1 MTLLKKGKNILQRL
15 TGSSYL
21 LEINKLSEQF
31 KDVIIILDNNHQIDA
46 LYTELKSVYKN
57 KNVIKFPDYGLGSYD
72 NTQIDKTIIKDRFT
86 CLIDLYNETSRRI
99 VITTYKAIFYK
110 IPALNEISN
119 SWKNISKQ
127 SSYDE
132 ILATLKSYGYQKTS
146 KIEEPGQYRVS
157 GSIIDCFSLIS
168 NEPIRINFFG
178 DQIETIK
185 SFDPLTQ
192 ISFNEIDDTM
202 VCVNGLYKLDQSNID
217 NYVNMIKDYFDD
229 EYLED
234 IEYERIVLDKNNLY
248 IHNLIPKLFNPT
260 QSILT
265 LFNRE
270 VGFFIQ
276 KDPFSELNDHYEYL
290 CNIYE
295 NEKINRY
302 LIRPDELLI
311 EKDDLE
317 KIVKN
322 NYLYISSD
330 SIDDEVKRHSGYST
344 IPNISINYN
353 YKNPYT
359 NFENFFSNS
368 QYKYIFFIKRND
380 NYKTFTNYLKSR
392 NISYDDIDS
401 INSVKGIVHIFR
413 QDINE
418 GFVDNNSKT
427 VYVSSNDLFGLIKTR
442 ITSKETIK
450 SSVIDSLTDL
460 KINDYVVHQD
470 HGIGK
475 YKGLMIMD
483 IENKKT
489 ELIKIEYAENNNLY
503 MPVTSMTLIQKYIGN
518 TGLNTKLSQ
527 LGSDKWQKIKQRA
540 KKKIEDIAV
549 ELLSVQAKRE
559 LSQGYKFDLNN
570 LDYEKFCSLFPYV
583 ETDDQLDSIND
594 VISDMCSARPMD
606 RVICGDVGFGKTEV
620 ILRAAFIASNNS
632 KQVVV
637 IVPTTVLAKQ
647 HYQTFKRRFSQYA
660 YNIGIIT
667 RALTKKEKIKTLQ
680 EINSGK
686 TNIIIGTHSLLSKDY
701 KYADLGLLIIDE
713 EHKFGV
719 KHKESIKQIKENV
732 DVLTLTATPIPR
744 TLNSAL
750 SEIKDMSVINTPPI
764 GRKNIE
770 TSIIEK
776 SIEKITMFINREISR
791 GGQLLYIHNNI
802 DTMIDEI
809 NFLTSLNQ
817 DITINR
823 VHGRL
828 SNQEIESVM
837 NDFIDEKI
845 NVLVCTSIIESGLDM
860 TNVNTIIINNAENFG
875 LSQLHQLRGRVGR
888 SNKQAYAG
896 LLLSNKGKLTR
907 EAERRID
914 AFIKTNS
921 LAGGIEIAGHDLDI
935 RGAGEI
941 LGEEQSGQIF
951 EIGYGMY
958 TTMLS
963 RAISQ
968 IKNKKETIDNIHTEI
983 DSYISTLIPQDY
995 VDDIFLRLEIYNEIA
1010 NSKNDYD
1017 IDKIASK
1024 LEDIYGPIPDYLS
1037 NLLNL
1042 TRVRISADN
1051 INAESIKI
1059 NKESTII
1066 TLNAKSLINHEKL
1079 INNYVMKDKI
1089 KISDEF
1095 NLRYKNKF
1103 IDDFPKICEEIIILL
1118 TEILN

>member
-1 MTLLKKGKNILQRL
+1 MTLLKKGTNFLKRL

-21 LEINKLSEQF
+21 LEINNLTKQF
-31 KDVIIILDNNHQIDA
+31 NDVIVILDNNHQIDA
-46 LYTELKSVYKN
+46 LYNELKSFYKS
-57 KNVIKFPDYGLGSYD
+57 KKIIKFPDYGLDAYD
-72 NTQIDKTIIKDRFT
+72 NTQIDKTIIRDRCA
-86 CLIDLYNETSRRI
+86 CLIYLYNENSSRI
-99 VITTYKAIFYK
+99 IITTYRSIFYK
-110 IPALNEISN
+110 IPTLQEISN
-119 SWKNISKQ
+119 SWKRISKQ
-127 SSYDE
+127 SNYNE
-132 ILATLKSYGYQKTS
+132 IITTLTSFGYQKTS
-146 KIEEPGQYRVS
+146 KVDEPGQYRVS
-157 GSIIDCFSLIS
+157 GSIIDCFSIVS
-168 NEPIRINFFG
+168 NKPIRFNFYG
-178 DQIETIK
+178 DQIESIK
-185 SFDPLTQ
+185 TFDPITQ
-192 ISFNEIDDTM
+192 ISFTEIDHTII
-202 VCVNGLYKLDQSNID
+202 CTNGLYKLEESNIN
-217 NYVNMIKDYFDD
+217 NYKHSIRDHFDD

-248 IHNLIPKLFNPT
+248 IHNLIPKLFDST
-260 QSILT
+260 DSILT
-265 LFNRE
+265 FFDNNL
-270 VGFFIQ
+270 GFFIQ
-276 KDPFSELNDHYEYL
+276 KEPLLEFNDHYAYL
-290 CNIYE
+290 TSIYN
-295 NEKINRY
+295 NEKTNRY
-302 LIRPDELLI
+302 LLHPNELLI
-311 EKDDLE
+311 ERDELE

-322 NYLYISSD
+322 NYLCIASD
-330 SIDDEVKRHSGYST
+330 LINGEVKRNPGYSA

-353 YKNPYT
+353 YKNPFT
-359 NFENFFSNS
+359 NFEKFFSNS

-380 NYKTFTNYLKSR
+380 NYRTFTNYLKSKDL
-392 NISYDDIDS
+392 SFDQIDNVDS
-401 INSVKGIVHIFR
+401 TKGKIHIIR
-413 QDINE
+413 EDINE
-418 GFVDNNSKT
+418 GFVDNSVKT

-442 ITSKETIK
+442 ITSKESIK
-450 SSVIDSLTDL
+450 SSVIDSLSDL
-460 KINDYVVHQD
+460 KINDYIVHQD
-470 HGIGK
+470 HGVGK
-475 YKGLMIMD
+475 YKGLITMD
-483 IENKKT
+483 IENKTT

-527 LGSDKWQKIKQRA
+527 LGTDKWQKIKQRA

-549 ELLSVQAKRE
+549 ELLRVQAKRE
-559 LSQGYKFDLNN
+559 LNRGYKFSLDSH
-570 LDYEKFCSLFPYV
+570 DYEKFCSLFPYV

-594 VISDMCSARPMD
+594 VLSDMCSTRPMD

-620 ILRAAFIASNNS
+620 ILRAAFIATNNS
-632 KQVVV
+632 KQVVI

-647 HYQTFKRRFSQYA
+647 HYQTFKRRFAQYP
-660 YNIGIIT
+660 YNIEVIT
-667 RALTKKEKIKTLQ
+667 RALSKNEKVKIHQDIIT
-680 EINSGK
+680 GK
-686 TNIIIGTHSLLSKDY
+686 TNIIIGTHALLSKNY
-701 KYADLGLLIIDE
+701 KYSDLGLLIIDE

-719 KHKESIKQIKENV
+719 KHKESIKQIKENI

-744 TLNSAL
+744 TLNSTL

-776 SIEKITMFINREISR
+776 SIETISMFVNREISR

-802 DTMIDEI
+802 DTMDDEI
-809 NFLTSLNQ
+809 SFLNNLDQN
-817 DITINR
+817 IIVEK

-828 SNQEIESVM
+828 SNNEIEDVM
-837 NDFIDEKI
+837 NNFIDEKI
-845 NVLVCTSIIESGLDM
+845 NILVCTSIIESGLDM
-860 TNVNTIIINNAENFG
+860 TNVNTIIINKAENFG

-896 LLLSNKGKLTR
+896 LLLSDKGKLTK

-968 IKNKKETIDNIHTEI
+968 VKNKKEAKEHSHTEI

-995 VDDIFLRLEIYNEIA
+995 VDDIFLRLEIYNEIS
-1010 NSKNDYD
+1010 NSKNNYD
-1017 IDKIASK
+1017 IDKVVTK

-1042 TRVRISADN
+1042 TRVRISADH

-1059 NKESTII
+1059 NKESTVI
-1066 TLNAKSLINHEKL
+1066 TLTAKSLINNEKL
-1079 INNYVMKDKI
+1079 INNYVMHNKI

-1095 NLRYKNKF
+1095 KLRYQNKS
-1103 IDDFPKICEEIIILL
+1103 IDDFQKICEEIIVLL
-1118 TEILN
+1118 GEISN

>member
-1 MTLLKKGKNILQRL
+1 MTLLKKGTNVLQRL

-31 KDVIIILDNNHQIDA
+31 NDVIIILDNNHQIDA
-46 LYTELKSVYKN
+46 LYSELKSLYKH
-57 KNVIKFPDYGLGSYD
+57 KKVIKFPDYGLGEYD
-72 NTQIDKTIIKDRFT
+72 NTQIDKTIIKDRYN
-86 CLIDLYNETSRRI
+86 CLIDLYNESSSRLI
-99 VITTYKAIFYK
+99 IATYKSIFYK
-110 IPALNEISN
+110 IPPLSEISN
-119 SWKNISKQ
+119 SWKKISQQ
-127 SSYDE
+127 SNYNYIID
-132 ILATLKSYGYQKTS
+132 TLLSYGYQKTS
-146 KIEEPGQYRVS
+146 KVEEPGQYRVS
-157 GSIIDCFSLIS
+157 GSIIDFFSLIS
-168 NEPIRINFFG
+168 NKPTRINFY
-178 DQIETIK
+178 DDHIETIK
-185 SFDPLTQ
+185 SFDPNTQ
-192 ISFNEIDDTM
+192 ISLKEINHTM
-202 VCVNGLYKLDQSNID
+202 ICANGLYKLEQSNID
-217 NYVNMIKDYFDD
+217 NYITTIKDYFDD

-234 IEYERIVLDKNNLY
+234 IEYERIVLDKNNLH
-248 IHNLIPKLFNPT
+248 IHNLIPKLFDT
-260 QSILT
+260 THSIVK
-265 LFNRE
+265 LFNHE
-270 VGFFIQ
+270 LAFFLQ
-276 KDPFSELNDHYEYL
+276 KEPLSEFNGYYEYTS
-290 CNIYE
+290 NIYE

-302 LIRPDELLI
+302 LLHPDELLI
-311 EKDDLE
+311 EKEDLE
-317 KIVKN
+317 MILEN
-322 NYLYISSD
+322 NYFYIASD
-330 SIDDEVKRHSGYST
+330 LIEGEVRKHSEYSA

-353 YKNPYT
+353 YKNPFT
-359 NFENFFSNS
+359 NFEKFFSNS
-368 QYKYIFFIKRND
+368 RYKYIFFIKRDD
-380 NYKTFTNYLKSR
+380 NYRTFTNYLRSR
-392 NISYDDIDS
+392 DIFFEDIDS
-401 INSVKGIVHIFR
+401 IDNIESKIHIIR

-418 GFVDNNSKT
+418 GFVNNNSKT
-427 VYVSSNDLFGLIKTR
+427 IYVSSNDLFGLIKAR
-442 ITSKETIK
+442 VTSKESIK
-450 SSVIDSLTDL
+450 SCVIDSLSDL
-460 KINDYVVHQD
+460 KINDYLVHQD
-470 HGIGK
+470 HGVGK
-475 YKGLMIMD
+475 YKGLITMD
-483 IENKKT
+483 IENKT
-489 ELIKIEYAENNNLY
+489 IELIKIEYAENNNLY
-503 MPVTSMTLIQKYIGN
+503 MPITSITLIQRYIGN

-549 ELLSVQAKRE
+549 ELLRVQAKRE
-559 LSQGYKFDLNN
+559 LNQGYKFDLNN

-583 ETDDQLDSIND
+583 ETDDQLESIND
-594 VISDMCSARPMD
+594 VITDMCSVRPMD

-620 ILRAAFIASNNS
+620 MLRAAYIASNNN

-647 HYQTFKRRFSQYA
+647 HYQTFKRRFSKYSS
-660 YNIGIIT
+660 NIEIIT
-667 RALTKKEKIKTLQ
+667 RALAKREKTKILQ
-680 EINSGK
+680 EINSG
-686 TNIIIGTHSLLSKDY
+686 TTDIIIGTHALLSKDY
-701 KYADLGLLIIDE
+701 KYKDLGLLIIDE

-719 KHKESIKQIKENV
+719 KHKESIKQIRQDI

-744 TLNSAL
+744 TLNSTL
-750 SEIKDMSVINTPPI
+750 SEIKDMSVINTPPV

-776 SIEKITMFINREISR
+776 SIEIISMFVNREISR

-802 DTMIDEI
+802 DTMDEEI
-809 NFLTSLNQ
+809 NFLNSLNQ
-817 DITINR
+817 DIIIEK

-828 SNQEIESVM
+828 SNKEIERIMS
-837 NDFIDEKI
+837 DFIDEKI

-860 TNVNTIIINNAENFG
+860 TNVNTIIINSAENFG

-896 LLLSNKGKLTR
+896 LLLSNKSKITK

-958 TTMLS
+958 TNMLS

-968 IKNKKETIDNIHTEI
+968 LKNKKQTIDDFHTEI

-995 VDDIFLRLEIYNEIA
+995 IDDIFLRLEIYSEIS

-1017 IDKIASK
+1017 IDKIVTK
-1024 LEDIYGPIPDYLS
+1024 LEDIYGPLPDYLS

-1051 INAESIKI
+1051 IKAESIKI

-1066 TLNAKSLINHEKL
+1066 TLNAKSNINKEKL
-1079 INNYVMKDKI
+1079 INCYVLKNKI

-1095 NLRYKNKF
+1095 NLRYQNKS
-1103 IDDFPKICEEIIILL
+1103 IDDFTKICEEIITLL
-1118 TEILN
+1118 TEISN